1 MDFQRL
7 ILFGALGMVLLLLWQ
22 AWLEHESGQ
31 PSAIATSTQPAQS
44 VSPGLAQS
52 GAATSATATDDVP
65 QAPTTRQQPEPG
77 DTTAVPVN
85 QTLPSAQRV
94 VVETDIVRAEID
106 TNGGDL
112 RYLEL
117 LTYPVAID
125 QPDEPFVLLND
136 SGADLFLIQDGLLGS
151 GHEFPNHHT
160 PFSARATDVRLA
172 PGENSV
178 SVDLDWTST
187 EGVSYRKTF
196 TFHRNSY
203 YIDVT
208 FSVYN
213 QSASDWLGYQYQQ
226 ILRTQVVEKSSG
238 LGFFGRLPSYKGGAI
253 FTPEDKYEKID
264 FEDMSEANLARA
276 TPSGWV
282 AMLQHYF
289 VGALL
294 PLPQED
300 NAGYEFY
307 SNVTQRDSA
316 PRYLIG
322 YKTTHPASVPVG
334 ATKTLA
340 TRMYVGPKE
349 TQRLIKADAKLELTV
364 DYGWLTPVS
373 SPLFWIMTYIQRV
386 VSNWGVSIILLT
398 LLVKL
403 VFFPLS
409 AASYKSMA
417 RMKKMQPRMKTL
429 KERFGDDKQKF
440 QQAMMEIYKKEKIN
454 PLGGCLP
461 IVIQIPV
468 FIALYWV
475 LLESVE
481 LRQAPFILWIK
492 DLSLQ
497 DPYYVLPVLMGA
509 SMFGQQLLNP
519 APMDPMQQKIMM
531 ALPLVFTVF
540 FLWFPSGLVLY
551 WLVNNVLSITQQW
564 VITRKIQA
572 ANSKA

>member
-22 AWLEHESGQ
+22 SWLEYEADKNG
-31 PSAIATSTQPAQS
+31 TSFN
-44 VSPGLAQS
+44 
-52 GAATSATATDDVP
+52 AATSAESATTQGANNASGESQADDVP
-65 QAPTTRQQPEPG
+65 QAPTASAAVESTDIPS
-77 DTTAVPVN
+77 TVPVS
-85 QTLPSAQRV
+85 QSLPAERRV
-94 VVETDIVRAEID
+94 IVETDLIRAEID
-106 TNGGDL
+106 TKGGDL
-112 RYLEL
+112 RHLSL
-117 LTYPVAID
+117 LTYPVSLEE
-125 QPDEPFVLLND
+125 PDTPFVLLND
-136 SGADLFLIQDGLLGS
+136 KGADLFLIQDGLLS
-151 GHEFPNHHT
+151 ADKDTPNHHT
-160 PFSARATDVRLA
+160 VFSTDRENVTLA
-172 PGENSV
+172 PGAD
-178 SVDLDWTST
+178 SVDVHLDWTSE
-187 EGVSYRKTF
+187 EGVRFRKTF
-196 TFHRNSY
+196 TFFRNSY
-203 YIDVT
+203 FVDVT
-208 FSVYN
+208 FTVDN
-213 QSASDWLGYQYQQ
+213 QSAETWSGYRYSQ
-226 ILRTQVVEKSSG
+226 ILRTQVAEQSSG
-238 LGFFGRLPSYKGGAI
+238 LGFLTRLPSYKGGAI
-253 FTPEDKYEKID
+253 FTPEDKYQKID
-264 FEDMSEANLARA
+264 FEEMYEANLARP

-294 PLPQED
+294 PD
-300 NAGYEFY
+300 AGTGYEFY
-307 SNVTQRDSA
+307 SNVTNRDTG

-322 YKTTHPASVPVG
+322 YKTTQPTVVPAGSSQELDG
-334 ATKTLA
+334 E
-340 TRMYVGPKE
+340 MYIGPKE
-349 TQRLIKADAKLELTV
+349 TERMIKADNQLELTV

-373 SPLFWIMTYIQRV
+373 SPLFWVMTYINRV
-386 VSNWGVSIILLT
+386 VNNWGVSIILLT

-417 RMKKMQPRMKTL
+417 RMKKMQPRMQTL

-481 LRQAPFILWIK
+481 LRQAPFALWIK

-497 DPYYVLPVLMGA
+497 DPYYVLPILMGA

-519 APMDPMQQKIMM
+519 APLDPMQQKIMM
-531 ALPLVFTVF
+531 ALPLVFTIF

-551 WLVNNVLSITQQW
+551 WLVNNVLSIAQQW

-572 ANSKA
+572 ADSKT

>member
-31 PSAIATSTQPAQS
+31 QSAIATSSQSAQS

-65 QAPTTRQQPEPG
+65 RAPTTRQSPEPG

-85 QTLPSAQRV
+85 QTLPSAQRI

-117 LTYPVAID
+117 LTYPVAVD
-125 QPDEPFVLLND
+125 RPDEPFVLLND

-213 QSASDWLGYQYQQ
+213 QSASEWKGYQYQQ

-294 PLPQED
+294 PQED
-300 NAGYEFY
+300 DAGYEFY

-322 YKTTHPASVPVG
+322 YKTTHPASVPVLAVVLDHDVHTACGEQLGGIDHSADPAGQTGVLPVIGRQLQING
-334 ATKTLA
+334 AHEKDATAHENTERAFRRRQAEIPAGHDGDLQEGKDQSPGRLPADRNTDPGLHRAVLGVAGKRGAAPGTFHLVDQGSIVAGSLLCAAGINGCLDVRATVAEPSANGSHAAENHDGLA
-340 TRMYVGPKE
+340 IGIHSFLSLVPFRVGALLVG
-349 TQRLIKADAKLELTV
+349 Q
-364 DYGWLTPVS
+364 
-373 SPLFWIMTYIQRV
+373 QRV
-386 VSNWGVSIILLT
+386 VHL
-398 LLVKL
+398 
-403 VFFPLS
+403 
-409 AASYKSMA
+409 AAM
-417 RMKKMQPRMKTL
+417 
-429 KERFGDDKQKF
+429 GD
-440 QQAMMEIYKKEKIN
+440 Y
-454 PLGGCLP
+454 P
-461 IVIQIPV
+461 
-468 FIALYWV
+468 
-475 LLESVE
+475 
-481 LRQAPFILWIK
+481 K
-492 DLSLQ
+492 D
-497 DPYYVLPVLMGA
+497 
-509 SMFGQQLLNP
+509 
-519 APMDPMQQKIMM
+519 
-531 ALPLVFTVF
+531 
-540 FLWFPSGLVLY
+540 SG
-551 WLVNNVLSITQQW
+551 S
-564 VITRKIQA
+564 
-572 ANSKA
+572 

>member
-22 AWLEHESGQ
+22 SWLEYEADKNSTRFNT
-31 PSAIATSTQPAQS
+31 ATSTQSTTAQS
-44 VSPGLAQS
+44 VGKNPSQAD
-52 GAATSATATDDVP
+52 ADDVP
-65 QAPTTRQQPEPG
+65 QAPTVSAATESA
-77 DTTAVPVN
+77 DTPSPVPVS
-85 QTLPSAQRV
+85 QSLPAERRII
-94 VVETDIVRAEID
+94 VETDLVRAEID
-106 TNGGDL
+106 TKGGDL
-112 RYLEL
+112 RHLSL
-117 LTYPVAID
+117 LTYPVSLEE
-125 QPDEPFVLLND
+125 PDVPFVLLND
-136 SGADLFLIQDGLLGS
+136 SGADLFLIQDGLLS
-151 GHEFPNHHT
+151 TDKDAPNHHT
-160 PFSARATDVRLA
+160 VFSTDRENVTLS
-172 PGENSV
+172 PGAD
-178 SVDLDWTST
+178 SVDVHLDWTS
-187 EGVSYRKTF
+187 EDGIRFRKTF
-196 TFHRNSY
+196 TFFRNSY
-203 YIDVT
+203 FVDVSFT
-208 FSVYN
+208 VEN
-213 QSASDWLGYQYQQ
+213 QSSEAWSGYRYSQ
-226 ILRTQVVEKSSG
+226 ILRTQVAESSSG
-238 LGFFGRLPSYKGGAI
+238 LGFLGRLPSYKGGAI
-253 FTPEDKYEKID
+253 FTPEEKYQKID
-264 FEDMSEANLARA
+264 FEEMHEANLARP

-294 PLPQED
+294 PS
-300 NAGYEFY
+300 AGTGYEFY
-307 SNVTQRDSA
+307 SNVTNRDTG
-316 PRYLIG
+316 PRYMIG
-322 YKTTHPASVPVG
+322 YKTTQPTVVPAGSAQELEG
-334 ATKTLA
+334 EI
-340 TRMYVGPKE
+340 YIGPKE
-349 TQRLIKADAKLELTV
+349 TERMIKADNQLELTV

-373 SPLFWIMTYIQRV
+373 SPLFWVMTYINRV
-386 VSNWGVSIILLT
+386 VNNWGVSIILLT

-417 RMKKMQPRMKTL
+417 RMKKMQPRMQTL

-481 LRQAPFILWIK
+481 LRQAPFALWIK

-497 DPYYVLPVLMGA
+497 DPYYVLPILMGA

-519 APMDPMQQKIMM
+519 APLDPMQQKIMM
-531 ALPLVFTVF
+531 ALPLVFTIF

-551 WLVNNVLSITQQW
+551 WLVNNVLSIAQQW

-572 ANSKA
+572 ADNNT

>member
-22 AWLEHESGQ
+22 AWLEHDSGQ

-65 QAPTTRQQPEPG
+65 RAPTTRQSPEPG

-85 QTLPSAQRV
+85 QTLPSAQRI

-117 LTYPVAID
+117 LTYPVAVD
-125 QPDEPFVLLND
+125 RPDEPFVLLND

-294 PLPQED
+294 PQED
-300 NAGYEFY
+300 DAGYEFY

-334 ATKTLA
+334 ATTSRGRIPPSVDQGRCQVRTYGGL
-340 TRMYVGPKE
+340 RV
-349 TQRLIKADAKLELTV
+349 ADACVLA
-364 DYGWLTPVS
+364 
-373 SPLFWIMTYIQRV
+373 V
-386 VSNWGVSIILLT
+386 VLDHDVHTACGE
-398 LLVKL
+398 
-403 VFFPLS
+403 
-409 AASYKSMA
+409 
-417 RMKKMQPRMKTL
+417 Q
-429 KERFGDDKQKF
+429 
-440 QQAMMEIYKKEKIN
+440 
-454 PLGGCLP
+454 LGG
-461 IVIQIPV
+461 IDHS
-468 FIALYWV
+468 A
-475 LLESVE
+475 
-481 LRQAPFILWIK
+481 
-492 DLSLQ
+492 
-497 DPYYVLPVLMGA
+497 DPAGQTGVLPVIGRQLQINGA
-509 SMFGQQLLNP
+509 YEKDATAHENTERTFRRRQAEIP
-519 APMDPMQQKIMM
+519 AGHDGDLQEGKDQSPGRLPADRNTDPGLHRAVLGVAGKRG
-531 ALPLVFTVF
+531 AAPGT
-540 FLWFPSGLVLY
+540 FLFLDL
-551 WLVNNVLSITQQW
+551 
-564 VITRKIQA
+564 
-572 ANSKA
+572 